1 MPSLKKNL
9 VYNFL
14 LSCSQL
20 LLPLISIPYLSRVL
34 HPAGIGKVSFID
46 SFTYYFITVAEF
58 GIMVYGMREVARVR
72 DDKEERKKL
81 VSELVSLHLVSSF
94 FTLILYFIAVFFV
107 WNKINDVRL
116 LLFSLSFLLVNFFSC
131 EWYFLGMEEFKYITL
146 RSLITRL
153 AGLISIFILIK
164 HPGDYY
170 IYYAIIVLSAIA
182 NSIWNNILLFRELP
196 ISFKKVNWKKHIR
209 YTWVTYLI
217 SIVSS
222 ITLLLDNVLL
232 RLMSTADAVGLYAFA
247 IKMAKVSSILMT
259 DTLLVFFPRIV
270 LLLKQENKNELRT
283 VVLRNI
289 QLLILFSLPICAGL
303 FLLSDQL
310 IIIFLGNGF
319 LPAITDLKILAVYPF
334 LKSYNLF
341 LSKQVLIPHNKEK
354 IYLKTLTITG
364 VIFIILS
371 LFLSYHFADKGA
383 CYAIVL
389 SEGIGLLLNYYYAKK
404 INDYLK
410 IFDWKSFFH
419 ALAGIIIFIP
429 VIYLLK
435 KIILSGILTLILS
448 VTVCFLVYI
457 FTEVFIIRNEFMKF
471 LKNIFFQYFADI
483 KKEKK

>member
-1 MPSLKKNL
+1 
-9 VYNFL
+9 
-14 LSCSQL
+14 
-20 LLPLISIPYLSRVL
+20 
-34 HPAGIGKVSFID
+34 
-46 SFTYYFITVAEF
+46 
-58 GIMVYGMREVARVR
+58 
-72 DDKEERKKL
+72 
-81 VSELVSLHLVSSF
+81 
-94 FTLILYFIAVFFV
+94 
-107 WNKINDVRL
+107 
-116 LLFSLSFLLVNFFSC
+116 
-131 EWYFLGMEEFKYITL
+131 
-146 RSLITRL
+146 
-153 AGLISIFILIK
+153 
-164 HPGDYY
+164 
-170 IYYAIIVLSAIA
+170 
-182 NSIWNNILLFRELP
+182 
-196 ISFKKVNWKKHIR
+196 
-209 YTWVTYLI
+209 
-217 SIVSS
+217 
-222 ITLLLDNVLL
+222 
-232 RLMSTADAVGLYAFA
+232 MSTADAVGLYAFA

-310 IIIFLGNGF
+310 IFIFLGNGF